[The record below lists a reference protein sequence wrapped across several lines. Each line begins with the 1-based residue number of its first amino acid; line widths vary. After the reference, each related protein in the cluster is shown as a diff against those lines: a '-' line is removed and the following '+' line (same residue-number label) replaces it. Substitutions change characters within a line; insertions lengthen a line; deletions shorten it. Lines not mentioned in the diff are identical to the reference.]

1 MIATQLHA
9 SRPCCPAIWSDQSQ
23 AHLDRTTS
31 AVTLLARG
39 RPCRDNRSVHHS
51 LRGWTVG
58 RLYMAAA
65 AKHLGWILVVLVCA
79 GPVGGN
85 EHSAADAARLQAVRA
100 FQRGALDDAA
110 ASWIA
115 AAREYA
121 RAGRTADQVAALV
134 QVAHAESG
142 LGRYANAV
150 RTLESALGIA
160 AKGGDRYQTASVLS
174 ALGNVHI
181 VIGPGELAATYLDRA
196 LIIARETGAP
206 ALVAAT
212 LNNRANLLATEG
224 KHVGALAAYGECV
237 ALAEGLG
244 DRGLASR
251 ALVNAASSLRQT
263 GRSGQALGMV
273 DRAVEHLQHMPSAHE
288 TAFTLVSVGLAYR
301 DLRAS
306 LPESADALALRAAQ

>member
-1 MIATQLHA
+1 M
-9 SRPCCPAIWSDQSQ
+9 PP
-23 AHLDRTTS
+23 
-31 AVTLLARG
+31 
-39 RPCRDNRSVHHS
+39 
-51 LRGWTVG
+51 
-58 RLYMAAA
+58 A
-65 AKHLGWILVVLVCA
+65 AKHLGWIFVLLVCA
-79 GPVGGN
+79 SPVAADN
-85 EHSAADAARLQAVRA
+85 HAAADAAREQAVKA

-110 ASWIA
+110 LSWIA
-115 AAREYA
+115 AAREYERGGPA
-121 RAGRTADQVAALV
+121 ADQVAALI

-150 RTLESALGIA
+150 RTLESALAVA
-160 AKGGDRYQTASVLS
+160 AKSGDRYRLASVLS

-196 LIIARETGAP
+196 LIMAREAGAP

-212 LNNRANLLATEG
+212 LNNQANLLATEG